1 MSDRN
6 FIVIDVLL
14 GPSVLINFVAN
25 WIGEEKTL
33 LLGVIVLIACENLH
47 VIVGFVGL
55 RDEFV
60 VVTLLSLGFDQIFE
74 EFNTISFELEE
85 PVLLLIVWFHG

>member
-47 VIVGFVGL
+47 VIIWLVGL
-55 RDEFV
+55 CDKFV

-74 EFNTISFELEE
+74 EFNSISFKLEE
-85 PVLLLIVWFHG
+85 PVLLLIVWLHG